1 MAKTSRNRNGD
12 SGRRHSD
19 CRCRL
24 SPPIHREFPAQVLH
38 PFTRGPNQWVTGGIA
53 LHPSVTP
60 SPFLRQIRAALG
72 RRFEGRPAGAVG
84 LQQVVQ
90 SLEFHARG
98 HMGEVRMHNKG
109 IR

>member
-1 MAKTSRNRNGD
+1 MTQTSRNRSGD
-12 SGRRHSD
+12 SDRRHSN

-24 SPPIHREFPAQVLH
+24 SPPIHREFHAQVLH
-38 PFTRGPNQWVTGGIA
+38 PFTRGPNQSVTGGIV

-60 SPFLRQIRAALG
+60 SPFLPQIRAALG
-72 RRFEGRPAGAVG
+72 RRFEGRPAGAAG
-84 LQQVVQ
+84 LQQVGQ

-98 HMGEVRMHNKG
+98 RTGEIRMHNKG